1 MLYALE
7 GKVIEKKDVHVFL
20 SVNGLVFDILVTP
33 TFAEKLEVGTIKL
46 IYVSMVISEEN
57 VALYGFKTPQERDI
71 FNYLIRLQ
79 GIGPNLVFRIMSA
92 LSVEELVECLEKGDT
107 KRLSQIKGVGAKRAE
122 RIIFEAQGLP
132 VKAGERRVEESVR
145 SKAISA
151 LVSLGLKEQDAVN
164 LIDKTIKSMGKSVS
178 LEELIKAALG
188 GSGEDN

>member
-92 LSVEELVECLEKGDT
+92 LSVEELIECLEKGDT

-132 VKAGERRVEESVR
+132 VKAVERRVEESVR

-164 LIDKTIKSMGKSVS
+164 LIDKTIKSMGKSVT

>member
-1 MLYALE
+1 MLYAFE

-92 LSVEELVECLEKGDT
+92 LSVDELIECLEKGDT
-107 KRLSQIKGVGAKRAE
+107 KRLSQIKGVGTKRAE

-132 VKAGERRVEESVR
+132 AKAGERRVEESIR

-164 LIDKTIKSMGKSVS
+164 LIDKTIKSIGKSVS

>member
-33 TFAEKLEVGTIKL
+33 TFAEKLEVGTITL

-132 VKAGERRVEESVR
+132 AKAGERRVEDTVR

-164 LIDKTIKSMGKSVS
+164 LIDKTIKSIGKSVS

>member
-1 MLYALE
+1 MLYAFE

-33 TFAEKLEVGTIKL
+33 IFAEKLEVGTIKL

-92 LSVEELVECLEKGDT
+92 LSVDELIECLEKGDT
-107 KRLSQIKGVGAKRAE
+107 KRLSQIKGVGTKRAE

-132 VKAGERRVEESVR
+132 AKAGEKKVEDTVR

-164 LIDKTIKSMGKSVS
+164 LIDKTIKSIGKSVS

>member
-33 TFAEKLEVGTIKL
+33 TFAEKLEVGTITL

-92 LSVEELVECLEKGDT
+92 LSVDELIECLEKGDT

-132 VKAGERRVEESVR
+132 AKAGERRVEDTVR

-164 LIDKTIKSMGKSVS
+164 LIDKTIKSIGKSVS

>member
-92 LSVEELVECLEKGDT
+92 LSVEELIECLEKGDT

-132 VKAGERRVEESVR
+132 VKAGEGRVEESVR

-164 LIDKTIKSMGKSVS
+164 LIDKTIKSIGKSVS

>member
-7 GKVIEKKDVHVFL
+7 GKVIDKKDVHVFL
-20 SVNGLVFDILVTP
+20 SVNGLVFDILMTP

-92 LSVEELVECLEKGDT
+92 LSVEELIECLEKGDT

-132 VKAGERRVEESVR
+132 AKAGERRVEDTVR

-164 LIDKTIKSMGKSVS
+164 LIDKTIKSIGKSVS